1 MFIGAQ
7 DMKNTKLTMISI
19 KLVFLLLASF
29 LVFLFVLMPGMDCLA
44 EKAQQ
49 TLM

>member
-1 MFIGAQ
+1 
-7 DMKNTKLTMISI
+7 MKNTKLTMISI

-29 LVFLFVLMPGMDCLA
+29 LVFFFVFMLGMDCLA

>member
-1 MFIGAQ
+1 MLIGAQ

-19 KLVFLLLASF
+19 KFVFLLLAIF
-29 LVFLFVLMPGMDCLA
+29 LVFLLVLLPWLGCLA

-49 TLM
+49 TLV